1 MTTRVRLPPF
11 SRSRRITGTHQFYVQ
26 LERGT
31 GVRQPPIRRQ
41 NLPVSTMGH
50 GKVQRIQGPE
60 RRVPSSDPL
69 PGLHEIPVF
78 DCRDLIQYM
87 GHVGAKE
94 VLHPLGIFF
103 RQFAPRTFFAS
114 AECISTS
121 VNQLTHSPG

>member
-78 DCRDLIQYM
+78 DCRNLIQCM
-87 GHVGAKE
+87 GHVGTEE

>member
-1 MTTRVRLPPF
+1 MTTRIRLPPF
-11 SRSRRITGTHQFYVQ
+11 SQSRRITGAHQFYVQ

-78 DCRDLIQYM
+78 DCRNLIQCM
-87 GHVGAKE
+87 GHVGTEE